1 VVSSDFGFGIPQEEI
16 DVAKKMRGVLTWVVV
31 VVVVFFV
38 GFAVKRSA
46 PVKSAPVP
54 PKLADAPARVY
65 GTVEPLGGAVYAS
78 AQVPR
83 AVARIAAREGD
94 TVRAGQPLVVLES
107 SVEDAQVHAAFDRAT
122 AAEKAY
128 AISREAYDRAAGLY
142 ATKGISEQEFRQA
155 MLKAGLDSANSGAA
169 QADAELARARLGQL
183 TLKSPVDG
191 IVYKLDL
198 RLGQTLAAGDDSK
211 ITVGSPRQQAR
222 MFVESFWL
230 GRLKVGD
237 SYKVI
242 DSETGRELG
251 TGRVASMS
259 PYVGGRTVR
268 TDDVKERFDAE
279 YQVVVLELDTAGL
292 PLGLNVI
299 AEIAAPS
306 K

>member
-1 VVSSDFGFGIPQEEI
+1 MIRGRFSLEAIE
-16 DVAKKMRGVLTWVVV
+16 VAKKIRSVLVWLVVI
-31 VVVVFFV
+31 VVVFFV

-46 PVKSAPVP
+46 PVKAAPVP

-65 GTVEPLGGAVYAS
+65 GVVEPLGGAVYVS

-83 AVARIAAREGD
+83 SVARIAVREGD
-94 TVRAGQPLVVLES
+94 TVRAGQSLVVLES
-107 SVEDAQVHAAFDRAT
+107 SVEEAQVRAALDRAT

-142 ATKGISEQEFRQA
+142 ATRGISEQEFRQA
-155 MLKAGLDSANSGAA
+155 LLTAGFDSANYGAA
-169 QADAELARARLGQL
+169 QADAGLARAQLEQL
-183 TLKSPVDG
+183 TLKSPVAG

-211 ITVGSPRQQAR
+211 ITVGSLRQQAR

-237 SYKVI
+237 SYKVVN
-242 DSETGRELG
+242 SETGSELG
-251 TGRVASMS
+251 TGRVVSLS

-268 TDDVKERFDAE
+268 TDDANERFDAE

-292 PLGLNVI
+292 PLGLNVV
-299 AEIAAPS
+299 AEVEPPS

>member
-1 VVSSDFGFGIPQEEI
+1 VV
-16 DVAKKMRGVLTWVVV
+16 KKIRSILTWVVV
-31 VVVVFFV
+31 ILVVFFV

-46 PVKSAPVP
+46 PVNSAPVP

-65 GTVEPLGGAVYAS
+65 GTIEPLGGAVYVS
-78 AQVPR
+78 AEVPR
-83 AVARIAAREGD
+83 AVARSAAREGD
-94 TVRAGQPLVVLES
+94 TVKAGQPLVVLES
-107 SVEDAQVHAAFDRAT
+107 SIEDAQVHAAFDRAT
-122 AAEKAY
+122 AAEKTY
-128 AISREAYDRAAGLY
+128 AISREAYDRAGGLF
-142 ATKGISEQEFRQA
+142 ASKGISEQEFRQA
-155 MLKAGLDSANSGAA
+155 LLKAGLDSANYGAA
-169 QADAELARARLGQL
+169 QADAELARARLEQL
-183 TLKSPVDG
+183 TLKAPVDG

-251 TGRVASMS
+251 MGRVASMS

-299 AEIAAPS
+299 AEIAVPA

>member
-1 VVSSDFGFGIPQEEI
+1 M
-16 DVAKKMRGVLTWVVV
+16 AKKMRSILIWVIVIL
-31 VVVVFFV
+31 VVFFV
-38 GFAVKRSA
+38 GFSVKRSA

-65 GTVEPLGGAVYAS
+65 GAVEPLGGAVYVA

-83 AVARIAAREGD
+83 SVARIAAREGD
-94 TVRAGQPLVVLES
+94 TVRAGQTLAVLES
-107 SVEDAQVHAAFDRAT
+107 SVEEAKVNAAFDRAT

-128 AISREAYDRAAGLY
+128 AISREAYDRAAGLF
-142 ATKGISEQEFRQA
+142 AAKGISEQEFRQA
-155 MLKAGLDSANSGAA
+155 LLKAGLDSANYGAA
-169 QADAELARARLGQL
+169 MADAELARAQLEQL
-183 TLKSPVDG
+183 TLKAPVDG

-211 ITVGSPRQQAR
+211 ITIGSPRQQAR

-230 GRLKVGD
+230 GRLKMGD
-237 SYKVI
+237 SYKVVN
-242 DSETGRELG
+242 SETGRELG
-251 TGRVASMS
+251 TGRVASLS

-268 TDDVKERFDAE
+268 TDDANERFDAE

-299 AEIAAPS
+299 AEIPAPA

>member
-1 VVSSDFGFGIPQEEI
+1 M
-16 DVAKKMRGVLTWVVV
+16 AKKVRSVLLWVVV
-31 VVVVFFV
+31 VMVVFFV

-65 GTVEPLGGAVYAS
+65 GVVEPQGGAVYVS

-83 AVARIAAREGD
+83 SVARIAAREGD
-94 TVRAGQPLVVLES
+94 TVKAGQPLVVLES
-107 SVEDAQVHAAFDRAT
+107 AVEEAQAHAAFDRAA

-155 MLKAGLDSANSGAA
+155 LLKAGLDSANFGAA
-169 QADAELARARLGQL
+169 QADADLARAQLEQL
-183 TLKSPVDG
+183 TLKTPVEG

-198 RLGQTLAAGDDSK
+198 RLGQALAAGDDSR
-211 ITVGSPRQQAR
+211 ITVGSPRLQAR

-237 SYKVI
+237 ACKVY

-251 TGRVASMS
+251 TGRVVSLS

-279 YQVVVLELDTAGL
+279 YQVAVLELDTAGL
-292 PLGLNVI
+292 PLGLNVV
-299 AEIAAPS
+299 AEIAAPA

>member
-1 VVSSDFGFGIPQEEI
+1 
-16 DVAKKMRGVLTWVVV
+16 VAKKIRSALVWIVVI
-31 VVVVFFV
+31 VVVFFV

-46 PVKSAPVP
+46 PVKAAPVP
-54 PKLADAPARVY
+54 PKLASAPARVY
-65 GTVEPLGGAVYAS
+65 GVIEPLGGAVYVS

-83 AVARIAAREGD
+83 AVARIVAREGD

-107 SVEDAQVHAAFDRAT
+107 SVEQAQVRAASDLAT
-122 AAEKAY
+122 AAERAY
-128 AISREAYDRAAGLY
+128 AISREAYERAAGLF
-142 ATKGISEQEFRQA
+142 ATKGISEQDYRQA
-155 MLKAGLDSANSGAA
+155 LLKAGLDSANFGAA
-169 QADAELARARLGQL
+169 QADAELARAQLDQL

-198 RLGQTLAAGDDSK
+198 RLGQSLAAGDDSK

-237 SYKVI
+237 SYTVVN
-242 DSETGRELG
+242 SETGSELG
-251 TGRVASMS
+251 TGRVVSLS

-268 TDDVKERFDAE
+268 TDDSNERFDAE
-279 YQVVVLELDTAGL
+279 YQVVVLELDATGL
-292 PLGLNVI
+292 PLGLNVV
-299 AEIAAPS
+299 AEIAAQS

>member
-1 VVSSDFGFGIPQEEI
+1 
-16 DVAKKMRGVLTWVVV
+16 VAKRIRSILTWLAVI
-31 VVVVFFV
+31 VVVFFV
-38 GFAVKRSA
+38 GFAVKRSS
-46 PVKSAPVP
+46 PVKAAPVP

-65 GTVEPLGGAVYAS
+65 GTIEPFGGAVYVS

-83 AVARIAAREGD
+83 AVVRLVAREGD
-94 TVRAGQPLVVLES
+94 TVKAGRPLAILES
-107 SVEDAQVHAAFDRAT
+107 SVEQARVHAALDRAT
-122 AAEKAY
+122 AAERAY

-155 MLKAGLDSANSGAA
+155 LLTAGLDSANFGAA
-169 QADAELARARLGQL
+169 RADAELARAQLEQL
-183 TLKSPVDG
+183 TLKSPVAG

-211 ITVGSPRQQAR
+211 ITVGPARQQVR

-237 SYKVI
+237 SYKVF

-251 TGRVASMS
+251 TGRVSSLS

-268 TDDVKERFDAE
+268 TDDIKERFDAE
-279 YQVVVLELDTAGL
+279 YQVAVLELDVSGL
-292 PLGLNVI
+292 PLGLNVV

>member
-1 VVSSDFGFGIPQEEI
+1 M
-16 DVAKKMRGVLTWVVV
+16 AKRMRSVLIWVVV
-31 VVVVFFV
+31 IVVVFFV

-46 PVKSAPVP
+46 PVKSVPVP

-65 GTVEPLGGAVYAS
+65 GTVEPLGGAVYVS

-83 AVARIAAREGD
+83 SVARIVAREGD

-107 SVEDAQVHAAFDRAT
+107 SVEEAQVRAAFDRAT
-122 AAEKAY
+122 SAEKAY
-128 AISREAYDRAAGLY
+128 AISREAHDRAAGLY

-155 MLKAGLDSANSGAA
+155 LLKAGLDSANSGAA

-183 TLKSPVDG
+183 TLKAPVDG
-191 IVYKLDL
+191 ILYKLDL

-211 ITVGSPRQQAR
+211 ITVGPTRQQAR

-279 YQVVVLELDTAGL
+279 YQIAVLELDTTGL
-292 PLGLNVI
+292 PLGLNVV
-299 AEIAAPS
+299 AEIGAPS
-306 K
+306 R

>member
-1 VVSSDFGFGIPQEEI
+1 M
-16 DVAKKMRGVLTWVVV
+16 AKKIRSVLTWVVV
-31 VVVVFFV
+31 IVVVFFV

-65 GTVEPLGGAVYAS
+65 GVVEPLGGAVYVS

-94 TVRAGQPLVVLES
+94 TVKAGRPLVVLES
-107 SVEDAQVHAAFDRAT
+107 SVEQAQAQAALDRAA

-128 AISREAYDRAAGLY
+128 AISREAYDRAAGLF
-142 ATKGISEQEFRQA
+142 ASKGISEQEYRQA
-155 MLKAGLDSANSGAA
+155 LLKAGLDSANYGAA
-169 QADAELARARLGQL
+169 QADAELAQAQLEQL

-211 ITVGSPRQQAR
+211 ITLGSPRQQAR

-230 GRLKVGD
+230 GRLKVGE
-237 SYKVI
+237 SCKVV

-251 TGRVASMS
+251 MGRVASLS

-279 YQVVVLELDTAGL
+279 YQVAVLELATAGL
-292 PLGLNVI
+292 PLGLNVV
-299 AEIAAPS
+299 AEIAAPAR
-306 K
+306 

>member
-1 VVSSDFGFGIPQEEI
+1 MIQGRFRLEEI
-16 DVAKKMRGVLTWVVV
+16 DVAKRMRSVLLWIVVI
-31 VVVVFFV
+31 VVVFFV

-46 PVKSAPVP
+46 PVKSTPKP

-65 GTVEPLGGAVYAS
+65 GVVEPRGGAVYVA

-83 AVARIAAREGD
+83 SVARIAAREGD
-94 TVRAGQPLVVLES
+94 TVRAGQTLAVLES
-107 SVEDAQVHAAFDRAT
+107 SVEEAQVNAAFDRAT

-128 AISREAYDRAAGLY
+128 AISREAYNRAAGLF
-142 ATKGISEQEFRQA
+142 ASKGISEQEFRQA
-155 MLKAGLDSANSGAA
+155 LLKAGLDSANYGAA
-169 QADAELARARLGQL
+169 RADAELARAQLEQL
-183 TLKSPVDG
+183 TLKAPVDG

-230 GRLKVGD
+230 GRLKLGD
-237 SYKVI
+237 SYKVVN
-242 DSETGRELG
+242 SETGRELG
-251 TGRVASMS
+251 AGTVTSMS

-268 TDDVKERFDAE
+268 TDDANERFDAE

-292 PLGLNVI
+292 PLGLNVV
-299 AEIAAPS
+299 AEIPAPA

>member
-1 VVSSDFGFGIPQEEI
+1 M
-16 DVAKKMRGVLTWVVV
+16 AKKIRSVLIWVVV
-31 VVVVFFV
+31 IVVVFFV

-65 GTVEPLGGAVYAS
+65 GTVEPLGGAVYVS

-94 TVRAGQPLVVLES
+94 TVKAGQPLVVLES
-107 SVEDAQVHAAFDRAT
+107 AVEGAQVHAAFDRAA

-128 AISREAYDRAAGLY
+128 AISREAYERAAGLF
-142 ATKGISEQEFRQA
+142 TSKGISEQEFRQA
-155 MLKAGLDSANSGAA
+155 LLKAGLDSANYGAA
-169 QADAELARARLGQL
+169 QADAELARAQLEQL
-183 TLKSPVDG
+183 TLKSPVGG

-237 SYKVI
+237 NCKVF

-251 TGRVASMS
+251 TGRAVSLS

-292 PLGLNVI
+292 PLGLNVVAGI
-299 AEIAAPS
+299 AVPS

>member
-1 VVSSDFGFGIPQEEI
+1 M
-16 DVAKKMRGVLTWVVV
+16 AKKIRSVLTWVIVIL
-31 VVVVFFV
+31 VVFFV

-46 PVKSAPVP
+46 PVNSAPVP

-65 GTVEPLGGAVYAS
+65 GTIEPLGGAVYVS

-94 TVRAGQPLVVLES
+94 TVKAGQPLVVLES
-107 SVEDAQVHAAFDRAT
+107 AVEDAQVHAAFDRAT
-122 AAEKAY
+122 AAERTY
-128 AISREAYDRAAGLY
+128 ALSREAHDRAAGLF
-142 ATKGISEQEFRQA
+142 ASKGISEQEFRQA
-155 MLKAGLDSANSGAA
+155 LLKAGLDSANYGAA
-169 QADAELARARLGQL
+169 QADAELARAQLEQL
-183 TLKSPVDG
+183 TLKAPVDG
-191 IVYKLDL
+191 IVYKFDL

-211 ITVGSPRQQAR
+211 ITMGSPRQQAR

-237 SYKVI
+237 SCKVY
-242 DSETGRELG
+242 DSETGRGLG
-251 TGRVASMS
+251 SGRVVSLS

-279 YQVVVLELDTAGL
+279 YQVAVLELDTTSL
-292 PLGLNVI
+292 PLGLNVV
-299 AEIAAPS
+299 AEIPAPA

>member
-1 VVSSDFGFGIPQEEI
+1 MVKKIRSALVWIVVI
-16 DVAKKMRGVLTWVVV
+16 
-31 VVVVFFV
+31 VVVFFV

-46 PVKSAPVP
+46 PVNAAPVP

-65 GTVEPLGGAVYAS
+65 GVVEPLGGAVYVS

-83 AVARIAAREGD
+83 SVARIAVREGD
-94 TVRAGQPLVVLES
+94 TVKAGQPLVVLES
-107 SVEDAQVHAAFDRAT
+107 SVEEAQVRAALDRAT

-128 AISREAYDRAAGLY
+128 AISREAYGRAAGLY
-142 ATKGISEQEFRQA
+142 ATRGISEQEFRQA
-155 MLKAGLDSANSGAA
+155 LLKAGLDSANFGAA
-169 QADAELARARLGQL
+169 QADAELARAQLEQL
-183 TLKSPVDG
+183 TLKSPVAG

-211 ITVGSPRQQAR
+211 ITLGSPRQQAR

-237 SYKVI
+237 SYRVV

-251 TGRVASMS
+251 TGRVASLS

-268 TDDVKERFDAE
+268 TDDANERFDAE
-279 YQVVVLELDTAGL
+279 YQVVVMELETAGL
-292 PLGLNVI
+292 PLGLNVV
-299 AEIAAPS
+299 AEIAAGA

>member
-1 VVSSDFGFGIPQEEI
+1 MIRERSPLEATE
-16 DVAKKMRGVLTWVVV
+16 VAKRIRGVLTWVVV

-38 GFAVKRSA
+38 GFAIKRSA
-46 PVKSAPVP
+46 PVESAPVP

-65 GTVEPLGGAVYAS
+65 GTVEPLGGAVYVS

-107 SVEDAQVHAAFDRAT
+107 SVEEAQVHPAFDRAA

-155 MLKAGLDSANSGAA
+155 LLKAGLDSANTAA
-169 QADAELARARLGQL
+169 AEADAALARAQLEQL

-191 IVYKLDL
+191 LVYKLDVQ
-198 RLGQTLAAGDDSK
+198 LGQTLAAGDDSK
-211 ITVGSPRQQAR
+211 IIVGASRQQLR

-230 GRLKVGD
+230 DRLRVGD
-237 SYKVI
+237 EYRVNEA
-242 DSETGRELG
+242 ETGRELG
-251 TGRVASMS
+251 TGRVISLS

-268 TDDVKERFDAE
+268 TEDTRERFDAE
-279 YQVVVLELDTAGL
+279 YQIAVMELSVAGL
-292 PLGLNVI
+292 PPGLNVV
-299 AEIAAPS
+299 AEIGAPS
-306 K
+306 R